1 MLGSATKGYTAG
13 RSAMPREKETKAVP
27 LQIRTAT
34 PSSIRAVKRSIFLEL
49 IRRHQPISRAELA
62 RLTGIFR
69 SSVSDIVDELVT
81 DELITE
87 ERGVPSQR
95 GRVPVSLRLHDL
107 SYPVLGLNI
116 RPAYCQA
123 AWAGLNGRIHSS
135 FIFSTP
141 TSPQELVQ
149 AVGEA
154 VKKLRADAAGRGCCE
169 FRRIGVAIPGHVN
182 APTGRIL
189 WVPTHQELND
199 FPLAEEV
206 EARTGIENLADNDCN
221 VGALSEL
228 WFASEGPEHHTDFI
242 FLNVS
247 DFGTGAGVVINREV
261 YGGHDA
267 HFAAEFGHMI
277 VEPSGPA
284 CRCGRSGCW
293 EMFVSNEATWRRVY
307 PHSPFSIDRFEGMLL
322 DAGNG
327 DVRALQSFRETARYL
342 SLGISNMGF
351 VFNPAEVI
359 VAGRIT
365 AIWDAIAQEITTRYG
380 SSHLSYSIRPAR
392 LSADDSLLHGA
403 VCLALRDAFAR
414 PQFGELPASGRRS
427 A

>member
-1 MLGSATKGYTAG
+1 
-13 RSAMPREKETKAVP
+13 MPREQGTKPIP

-34 PSSIRAVKRSIFLEL
+34 PASIRAVNRSILLEL
-49 IRRHQPISRAELA
+49 IRRRQPISRAELA

-69 SSVSDIVDELVT
+69 SSVSDIADELLA
-81 DELITE
+81 DDLITE
-87 ERGVPSQR
+87 ERGAPLQR
-95 GRVPVSLRLHDL
+95 GRVPVSLRLNDL

-116 RPAYCQA
+116 RPAYCQI
-123 AWAGLNGRIHSS
+123 AWSGLNGRIHGSLV
-135 FIFSTP
+135 FDTP
-141 TSPQELVQ
+141 TSPKKLVQ
-149 AVGEA
+149 AFC
-154 VKKLRADAAGRGCCE
+154 RAIKELHTDSE
-169 FRRIGVAIPGHVN
+169 FRRIGIAVPGHVD

-189 WVPTHQELND
+189 WVPTHQELNG
-199 FPLAEEV
+199 FPIADEV
-206 EARTGIENLADNDCN
+206 EAHTGIKTSVDNDCN

-228 WFASEGPEHHTDFI
+228 WLSSEEGGDRTDFI

-247 DFGTGAGVVINREV
+247 DFGTGAGVVFNREI
-261 YGGHDA
+261 YLGHDA

-293 EMFVSNEATWRRVY
+293 EMFVSNEATWRRV
-307 PHSPFSIDRFEGMLL
+307 HGQESFTIEEFQAMLQTAKQG
-322 DAGNG
+322 DAQ
-327 DVRALQSFRETARYL
+327 ALESFRETARYL

-351 VFNPAEVI
+351 AFNPAEVI
-359 VAGRIT
+359 IAGRIT
-365 AIWDAIAQEITTRYG
+365 AIWDLISDLITTRYG
-380 SSHLSYSIRPAR
+380 SPHLSYSIRPAR

-403 VCLALRDAFAR
+403 LCLALRDTFAR